1 MRLFVFARHAES
13 VLNLEQRV
21 NGDPARPVA
30 LTERG
35 VAEARLLA
43 QQLAHVSFARCLHTR
58 FDRTRRTAELV
69 VEGRDIPLAVEP
81 LLDDIDVGELEG
93 LPIAEYRA
101 WKRVHVRSDP
111 FPGGESLDDA
121 ARRYARAFRAL
132 LEREGNTLVV
142 CHEIPI
148 RYALNAAAGSDE
160 LDGPIHDV
168 ANAEPYLFDDDAVA
182 SAAQRID
189 ELTRARV

>member
-1 MRLFVFARHAES
+1 M
-13 VLNLEQRV
+13 

-30 LTERG
+30 LTEQG

-69 VEGRDIPLAVEP
+69 VEGREIPLAAEP

-101 WKRVHVRSDP
+101 WKRAHVRSDP

-121 ARRYARAFRAL
+121 ARRYARAFGAL
-132 LEREGNTLVV
+132 LEREGSTLVI
-142 CHEIPI
+142 CHEIPV
-148 RYALNAAAGSDE
+148 RYALNAAAGSSE
-160 LDGPIHDV
+160 LDGPLHDV
-168 ANAEPYLFDDDAVA
+168 ANAEPYLFDERALARAAARIEQLA
-182 SAAQRID
+182 SS
-189 ELTRARV
+189 

>member
-1 MRLFVFARHAES
+1 M
-13 VLNLEQRV
+13 

-30 LTERG
+30 LTEQG

-43 QQLAHVSFARCLHTR
+43 QQLAHVSFARCIHTR

-93 LPIAEYRA
+93 LPISEYRA
-101 WKRVHVRSDP
+101 WKRVHVRSDA

-121 ARRYARAFRAL
+121 ARRYARAFGAL
-132 LEREGNTLVV
+132 LEREGNTLVI
-142 CHEIPI
+142 CHEIPV
-148 RYALNAAAGSDE
+148 RYALNAAAGSSE
-160 LDGPIHDV
+160 LDGPLHDV
-168 ANAEPYLFDDDAVA
+168 ANAQPYLFDETALTR
-182 SAAQRID
+182 AARRID
-189 ELTRARV
+189 ELAGTRT